1 MPIYNKPTGQLM
13 RDMISEMDLSEGK
26 SFTKAEVMLWF
37 SLKYPKIKKN
47 TISCH
52 LIKFST
58 NANSR
63 HHYNAKVG
71 EDDLFY
77 QVGKSTYRLYNP
89 SIDPQ
94 PLSSDLTDEDN
105 ESFNEPEE
113 VRDTNEFAYE
123 RDLQNFLARNLEL
136 IEPGLKVYE
145 EDGISGIEYPA
156 GGRFIDI
163 LAVDKS
169 NNFVVIELK
178 VSKGY
183 DRVIGQLLRYV
194 SWVKRNIIEVGQSV
208 RGVIIARDISE
219 DLMLVCEELK
229 DISLFE
235 YELSVKLNQVK
246 KM

>member
-1 MPIYNKPTGQLM
+1 MSIYDKSTSQLI
-13 RDMISEMDLSEGK
+13 RDMIADMGLSERET
-26 SFTKAEVMLWF
+26 FTKKQAISWF
-37 SLKYPKIKKN
+37 SSKYPKIKMN

-52 LIKFST
+52 LTKFST

-71 EDDLFY
+71 EDDLFFK
-77 QVGKSTYRLYNP
+77 VNNNTYRLYNP
-89 SIDPQ
+89 IIDPQ
-94 PLSSDLTDEDN
+94 PLGLDSTVEDN
-105 ESFNEPEE
+105 EIFIDAEE
-113 VRDTNEFAYE
+113 IRDCNEFAYE
-123 RDLQNFLARNLEL
+123 RDLQNFLAKNLDL

-163 LAVDKS
+163 LAVDND

-194 SWVKRNIIEVGQSV
+194 SWVKRNITEADQSV
-208 RGVIIARDISE
+208 RGIIIARDISE
-219 DLMLVCEELK
+219 DLLLVCEELK
-229 DISLFE
+229 NISLFE
-235 YELSVKLNQVK
+235 Y
-246 KM
+246 